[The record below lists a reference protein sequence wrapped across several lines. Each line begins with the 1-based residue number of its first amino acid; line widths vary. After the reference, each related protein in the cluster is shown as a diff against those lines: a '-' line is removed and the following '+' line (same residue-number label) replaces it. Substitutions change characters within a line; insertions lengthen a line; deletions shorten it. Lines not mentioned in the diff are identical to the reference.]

1 MLQISFVEGQVV
13 LILMGPLRGRCV
25 RVCVCWCV
33 WVCVCVCVCEWVCVR
48 GLGARVCVCMCV
60 CVFVCVCLCVLM
72 CAYHTDANMP
82 DILARR
88 LYVRHGLMGLCL
100 CLCLTSLGAENE
112 CLTLLWKPFIKH

>member
-1 MLQISFVEGQVV
+1 MW
-13 LILMGPLRGRCV
+13 MCV
-25 RVCVCWCV
+25 SVCGYECLCV
-33 WVCVCVCVCEWVCVR
+33 YVDKHACECVCVCVCVCLW
-48 GLGARVCVCMCV
+48 
-60 CVFVCVCLCVLM
+60 VCVCLCLCIYVCVCVCVCVCLYVLM

-100 CLCLTSLGAENE
+100 CLCLPSLGAENE